1 MAKKK
6 KAKGARR
13 LFKRAGKK
21 AGSGKARQ
29 RTRKTMKKKFKPRAT
44 RMTAMRKKKAVKA
57 ARRRRAVHKRKTR
70 RRGAGFGNASQ
81 RANKHTMMELAHPVT
96 PEMDAVFDHKPAQR
110 PVAKCPEC
118 GSVKITFDS
127 IRGESVCN
135 MCGAVLKESMIDLTQ
150 EWRAFDEDQRSR
162 RVRTGAALTP
172 TKHDQGITTEIGKGR
187 GELFKVASKKR
198 AQYYRLTKWHKRLIK
213 SKDRNLSFAFSELQ
227 RLISYLHL
235 SKAVHEK
242 VAKLYTNAVNEGL
255 VRGRSI
261 ESIIAALLYTTCR
274 EEGAPRTLDEISKAS
289 GINRRDI
296 GKTYR
301 YIARKLRIRIL
312 PAKAQDYVPRFGS
325 LLALPEKVQVRA
337 VEVLDEAGQRD
348 VTSGKGPIGVAAAS
362 LYIAAV
368 LEGEKKTQREV
379 ADAIGVTEVTI
390 RNRYKEIV
398 ESLGIKDIVE
408 EKVKEE
414 EEREAKLAAKTAKLA
429 KKGR

>member
-1 MAKKK
+1 MIEKK
-6 KAKGARR
+6 
-13 LFKRAGKK
+13 
-21 AGSGKARQ
+21 Q
-29 RTRKTMKKKFKPRAT
+29 
-44 RMTAMRKKKAVKA
+44 KAV
-57 ARRRRAVHKRKTR
+57 AV
-70 RRGAGFGNASQ
+70 
-81 RANKHTMMELAHPVT
+81 
-96 PEMDAVFDHKPAQR
+96 
-110 PVAKCPEC
+110 CPEC
-118 GSVKITFDS
+118 GSEKIRYDYE
-127 IRGESVCN
+127 RGETICTS
-135 MCGAVLKESMIDLTQ
+135 CGAVISESMVDLTQ

-172 TKHDQGITTEIGKGR
+172 MKHDQGITTEIGKGK
-187 GELFKVASKKR
+187 GELFKVSSKKR

-227 RLISYLHL
+227 RLVSQLHL
-235 SKAVHEK
+235 SRAVHEK
-242 VAKLYTNAVNEGL
+242 VAKLYQQAVNKGL
-255 VRGRSI
+255 VRGRST

-325 LLALPEKVQVRA
+325 LLNLSERVQVRA
-337 VEVLDEAGQRD
+337 VEVLDEAATFD
-348 VTSGKGPIGVAAAS
+348 VTSGKGPIGVAAAA

-390 RNRYKEIV
+390 RNRYKEMV
-398 ESLGIKDIVE
+398 ESLGIKDEVE
-408 EKVKEE
+408 EKVREE
-414 EEREAKLAAKTAKLA
+414 EERD
-429 KKGR
+429 GR